1 MKLSNLKLA
10 PKVSA
15 YQATQETLA
24 GLKQATGDH
33 PGQLVGERFQHRGWV
48 PEMVRAFMA
57 APVIKLPAGELRK
70 RLYP

>member
-15 YQATQETLA
+15 YQATQETLT
-24 GLKQATGDH
+24 GLKQSTGDH

-48 PEMVRAFMA
+48 PEIVRAFMA
-57 APVIKLPAGELRK
+57 APVIKPAVGEIAR
-70 RLYP
+70 RLYG